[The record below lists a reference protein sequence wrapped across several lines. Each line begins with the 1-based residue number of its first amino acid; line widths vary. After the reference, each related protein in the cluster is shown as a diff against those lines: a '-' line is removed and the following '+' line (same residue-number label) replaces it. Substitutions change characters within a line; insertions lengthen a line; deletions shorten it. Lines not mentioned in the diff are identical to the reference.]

1 MQKIDIVMLM
11 YKLLKYS
18 KNYSSTSGSLRN
30 YYRDKLTDKT
40 NDDNGPKK
48 NAIITPSLLN
58 IRQVL
63 QEVLIMFPGE

>member
-11 YKLLKYS
+11 YKLLEYS